1 MFSLILELALDCT
14 EIPGGRLSFFVSP
27 PDELFDCTEIP
38 GGSLD
43 RLAGAAG
50 FSLLAEPANVA
61 KKNSNE
67 RFSLFRAFVVQAKN
81 AWIATDVNTEQDLAL
96 HIPAPVKIVLR
107 NLLCT

>member
-1 MFSLILELALDCT
+1 MFSLILELALVCT
-14 EIPGGRLSFFVSP
+14 EIPGGRPSFFVSP

-61 KKNSNE
+61 KNSNE
-67 RFSLFRAFVVQAKN
+67 RFFSFSCVLVQAEN
-81 AWIATDVNTEQDLAL
+81 AWIATDVNTEQ
-96 HIPAPVKIVLR
+96 
-107 NLLCT
+107 

>member
-50 FSLLAEPANVA
+50 FSLLVEPANVA
-61 KKNSNE
+61 KNSNE
-67 RFSLFRAFVVQAKN
+67 RFSLFRAFVVQAEN